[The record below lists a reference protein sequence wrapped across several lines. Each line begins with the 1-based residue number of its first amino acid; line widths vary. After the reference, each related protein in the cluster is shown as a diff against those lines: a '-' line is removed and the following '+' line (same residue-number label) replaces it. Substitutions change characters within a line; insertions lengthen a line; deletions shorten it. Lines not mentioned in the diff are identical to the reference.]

1 MVPAGAQ
8 YPTDA
13 VRLEPPQ
20 HGATLAEDPLP
31 PADEALLP
39 AAGKAPSASAVRS
52 ALASGE
58 RVLAG
63 QAAARLGA
71 AGAEVGEPEKGNPP
85 TGVNSQPPD
94 SGTKNIGFR
103 QSNTAPEPRPTQ
115 LYPLKPYCPV
125 AGPSREAGATAARR
139 GKSYGQSESL
149 LRPHRQYT
157 NRLVRRSEEGAR
169 L

>member
-103 QSNTAPEPRPTQ
+103 QSNTTSNRIGV
-115 LYPLKPYCPV
+115 CR
-125 AGPSREAGATAARR
+125 SD
-139 GKSYGQSESL
+139 
-149 LRPHRQYT
+149 RQECVT
-157 NRLVRRSEEGAR
+157 DDRVNRRSLCLSVPPERPLPFPFSFRFQKLTADAR
-169 L
+169 LLPRINACLP